1 MNRKSGQICGI
12 WLFHCNDILMHNGKK
27 KKKPGEK
34 EMKLSESRCSV
45 VGKLLVQG
53 LRELKD

>member
-27 KKKPGEK
+27 KKTGEK